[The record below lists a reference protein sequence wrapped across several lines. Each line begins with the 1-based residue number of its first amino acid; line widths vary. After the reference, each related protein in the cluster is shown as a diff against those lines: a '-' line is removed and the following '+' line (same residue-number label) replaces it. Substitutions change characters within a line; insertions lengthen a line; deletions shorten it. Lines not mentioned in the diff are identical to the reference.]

1 MSQASNRPQARRAR
15 PEIHRAIAALQ
26 RLSFGFAK
34 RRRQLAAE
42 QGLTEA
48 QWRLLE
54 EVAGED
60 FMPSMF
66 ARRRD
71 CSAAAVSRGLRSL
84 LDEGLVAASIAEKDG
99 RQRLYRLTRAGRN
112 RLLRLRRR
120 RERAIAAV
128 WNDFDADE
136 LDAFVRF
143 ASALSE
149 SLESYAA
156 QDST

>member
-1 MSQASNRPQARRAR
+1 MINHMPQAPRR

-48 QWRLLE
+48 QWRLVE

-84 LDEGLVAASIAEKDG
+84 LDEGLVEASIAERDG
-99 RQRLYRLTRAGRN
+99 RQRLYRLTRPGRD

-120 RERAIAAV
+120 RERAIAAI
-128 WNDFDADE
+128 WDDFDADE

-156 QDST
+156 QRST